1 MILAKGSA
9 EAEKI
14 KAEGSKSA
22 ADLISQSEVA
32 VDLAKMDR
40 SAAML
45 KGGEKYF
52 FGQEPSMLQNIVL
65 KGAI

>member
-1 MILAKGSA
+1 
-9 EAEKI
+9 
-14 KAEGSKSA
+14 
-22 ADLISQSEVA
+22 
-32 VDLAKMDR
+32 MDR

-52 FGQEPSMLQNIVL
+52 FGQEPSMLSNIVL